1 MSKVVYGS
9 RASEAY
15 ASRARRARASRASEG
30 HPSEDGGPYA
40 ARLREARASRASD
53 AYPPLGSSRYGS
65 RASEAGGAPYQASS
79 AGAGFQTAEDIIP
92 IAELKT
98 NMSEIVRG
106 LDERPRPLVITLN
119 GKPAAVVM
127 SPREYDRLSY
137 QSRFVDAVAAGLA
150 DVRAGRTFDGEQA
163 VSELLTELGHKPEP
177 GHKKPRRSRAR

>member
-1 MSKVVYGS
+1 M
-9 RASEAY
+9 
-15 ASRARRARASRASEG
+15 
-30 HPSEDGGPYA
+30 
-40 ARLREARASRASD
+40 REARAPRASD
-53 AYPPLGSSRYGS
+53 VGGPPYHAGSS
-65 RASEAGGAPYQASS
+65 
-79 AGAGFQTAEDIIP
+79 GFQTAEDIIP

-150 DVRAGRTFDGEQA
+150 DVQAGRTFDGEQA
-163 VSELLTELGHKPEP
+163 VSELLTELGHK
-177 GHKKPRRSRAR
+177 KPRRSRAR

>member
-1 MSKVVYGS
+1 MSRV
-9 RASEAY
+9 
-15 ASRARRARASRASEG
+15 SEG
-30 HPSEDGGPYA
+30 HPEDSGPYA
-40 ARLREARASRASD
+40 ARMRGARASQV
-53 AYPPLGSSRYGS
+53 
-65 RASEAGGAPYQASS
+65 SEAGGAPYH
-79 AGAGFQTAEDIIP
+79 AGSPGFQTAEDIIP

-163 VSELLTELGHKPEP
+163 VSELLTELGHKSET